1 MKGIL
6 TGGCPCYLAAV
17 TVLILAVVLLL
28 LILLTLL
35 ILLVLIAI
43 LILLVLIAI
52 LILLILILVIH
63 GKFLRKVICGRTAVI
78 DCPKIQLLSFG
89 LKIRLTA
96 SPAAMAAVIPPAVA
110 FNPPVNMP
118 IKPS

>member
-35 ILLVLIAI
+35 ILIAI

>member
-28 LILLTLL
+28 LILL
-35 ILLVLIAI
+35 ILLVLIAV

>member
-28 LILLTLL
+28 LILL

>member
-28 LILLTLL
+28 LIL
-35 ILLVLIAI
+35 